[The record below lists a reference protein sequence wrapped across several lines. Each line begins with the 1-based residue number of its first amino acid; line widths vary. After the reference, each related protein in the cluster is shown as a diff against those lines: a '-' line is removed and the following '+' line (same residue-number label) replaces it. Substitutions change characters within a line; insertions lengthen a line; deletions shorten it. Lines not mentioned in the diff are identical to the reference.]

1 MSRSW
6 TFERD
11 RIAAFRFVSARYDAD
26 AGIARLA
33 YAFDDGPELVETLG
47 FPDPPPVRDPVRLA
61 QALDLVHWLA
71 GVSYYKAAIPRRIEF
86 SGRAPGDQALELLR
100 QVYSDGLAEFAWR
113 NGLDLRGHARFVT
126 AGRPGPP
133 QPPEPP
139 APAPV
144 AMTDADRPRR
154 SLVAIGGGKDSLV
167 SIELLRR
174 HGDAMR
180 LFWVGQSPLIAAVAE
195 RTGLPGLNISR
206 RLAPELFEFN
216 RQGAW
221 NGHIPVT
228 AINSA
233 IGVLAAVLYGYD
245 AVVFSNEHSASAA
258 TLEAD
263 GHSVNHQWSK
273 GFAFE
278 QAFAALVRDS
288 ISPQLDYFSL
298 LRPFSELAVT
308 ARFAGM
314 TAYHQH
320 FSSCNRNFRILGER
334 PAGRWCGECP
344 KCQFVFLAL
353 APFLPK
359 PALVRIFGR
368 NLLDEPAQA
377 AGFDALVEWR
387 AHKPFECVGEAAES
401 RAAFAA
407 LAGRAEW
414 REDALVKRYASLIAP
429 QLPAPPSLDS
439 LLKPRPGHA
448 VPERYQVA
456 IEAAQEV
463 ESIVGAGD
471 DHTH

>member
-1 MSRSW
+1 MSAGW
-6 TFERD
+6 TFDRERI
-11 RIAAFRFVSARYDAD
+11 RVFRFLSARYDAES
-26 AGIARLA
+26 GIARLA

-47 FPDPPPVRDPVRLA
+47 FPDAPPVRDAARVA
-61 QALDLVHWLA
+61 AALDLVHWIA

-86 SGRAPGDQALELLR
+86 ASRQPEPQALALLD

-113 NGLDLRGHARFVT
+113 NGLDLRGHLSFAESDQPRS
-126 AGRPGPP
+126 AGAAAATTVDSAQGD
-133 QPPEPP
+133 P
-139 APAPV
+139 ALSPAL
-144 AMTDADRPRR
+144 PRR

-167 SIELLRR
+167 SIELLRS
-174 HGDAMR
+174 HGEDMR
-180 LFWVGQSPLIAAVAE
+180 LFWIGQSPLIAAVAA
-195 RTGLPGLNISR
+195 RTGLPVLNISR

-216 RQGAW
+216 RLGAW

-258 TLEAD
+258 TLET
-263 GHSVNHQWSK
+263 GGRSVNHQWSK

-278 QAFAALVRDS
+278 QAFAAVVQAAV
-288 ISPQLDYFSL
+288 SPQLDYFSL

-308 ARFAGM
+308 ARFADM

-377 AGFDALVEWR
+377 AGFDALVEWQ
-387 AHKPFECVGEAAES
+387 AHKPFECVGEADES

-414 REDALVKRYASLIAP
+414 REDALVKRWATHIAP
-429 QLPAPPSLDS
+429 QLPASAALAT
-439 LLKPRPGHA
+439 LLAPRPGHA
-448 VPERYQVA
+448 VPERYQA
-456 IEAAQEV
+456 LINAMPDGRAPGLE
-463 ESIVGAGD
+463 
-471 DHTH
+471 

>member
-11 RIAAFRFVSARYDAD
+11 RITAFRFVSAHYDAD

-71 GVSYYKAAIPRRIEF
+71 GVSYYKAAIPGQIEF
-86 SGRAPGDQALELLR
+86 AGRRPGGQALALLR

-113 NGLDLRGHARFVT
+113 NGLDLRDHARFIVDD
-126 AGRPGPP
+126 
-133 QPPEPP
+133 PP
-139 APAPV
+139 APAAV
-144 AMTDADRPRR
+144 ATMADDASVPPRR

-167 SIELLRR
+167 SIELLR
-174 HGDAMR
+174 HQGEQMR
-180 LFWVGQSPLIAAVAE
+180 LFWVGQSPLIAAVAA
-195 RTGLPGLNISR
+195 RTGLPVLNISR

-216 RQGAW
+216 RLGAW

-263 GHSVNHQWSK
+263 GYSVNHQWSK

-278 QAFAALVRDS
+278 QAFAALVRDTVW
-288 ISPQLDYFSL
+288 PQLGYFSL

-308 ARFAGM
+308 ARFAAM
-314 TAYHQH
+314 TGYHQH

-368 NLLDEPAQA
+368 NLLDDPAQA
-377 AGFDALVEWR
+377 AGFDALLEWQ
-387 AHKPFECVGEAAES
+387 AHKPFECVGEAEES

-414 REDALVKRYASLIAP
+414 REDTLVKRYATLIAP
-429 QLPAPPSLDS
+429 HLPAPPSLEA
-439 LLKPRPGHA
+439 LLAPRPGHA
-448 VPERYQVA
+448 VPGRHRAA
-456 IEAAQEV
+456 IEGLPTAGPTV
-463 ESIVGAGD
+463 DSGD
-471 DHTH
+471 DSGL